1 MESKCGWEWRGRPL
15 WKYGIWYTGMKAYP
29 YTQIHFSPS
38 YVFVCCFS
46 FKIYF
51 EIVQE
56 KCREFPHSLHTNSS
70 VVSILPHLL
79 HYLLLSFPGMTSLNS
94 PVYISPKLHCTIQY
108 FRQGNQHWYSTIT
121 QSIDL
126 IQMMPAIPTM
136 SLFPFWS
143 RILAGTCC
151 SSGTVSYP
159 NSHVPD
165 SLKEHNSFFIFN

>member
-1 MESKCGWEWRGRPL
+1 M
-15 WKYGIWYTGMKAYP
+15 
-29 YTQIHFSPS
+29 
-38 YVFVCCFS
+38 FVCCCCCFS

-56 KCREFPHSLHTNSS
+56 KCKEFPHSLHTNSS

-143 RILAGTCC
+143 RILASTMYCLWLSC
-151 SSGTVSYP
+151 VVCLEQFLTLILMCLIV
-159 NSHVPD
+159 
-165 SLKEHNSFFIFN
+165 LKSKILFLFLIN